1 MRGGLRRLPHKQ
13 IMYPRS
19 PQFMIPVGE
28 KAEVTLT
35 KLSIFLIAQFLT
47 ISYIYPLELLSETR
61 FKNKDFY

>member
-1 MRGGLRRLPHKQ
+1 
-13 IMYPRS
+13 
-19 PQFMIPVGE
+19 MIPVGE

>member
-1 MRGGLRRLPHKQ
+1 
-13 IMYPRS
+13 
-19 PQFMIPVGE
+19 MIPVGE

-61 FKNKDFY
+61 FKIRIFINGDAYLFPLDHGCTN